1 MKVRKLRTL
10 KRWTENAALR
20 MTNRRFAEIDH
31 LLREV
36 AYLWGD
42 QDEYAVGLSEQLI
55 KLAEETKLEIIV
67 SVQTRAEEREE
78 VA

>member
-1 MKVRKLRTL
+1 MKARNIRRL

-42 QDEYAVGLSEQLI
+42 QDEYAVGLTEELI
-55 KLAEETKLEIIV
+55 KLADQTKLEIV
-67 SVQTRAEEREE
+67 LSVQTRAEEREE
-78 VA
+78 AA